1 MLSAKDEPTDVIA
14 SHVMSTTPV
23 EKEAACYTII
33 TSDVGDD
40 EYGAFLAFFESE
52 QLLSLELTLFMS
64 FLLLA
69 GKKDQ

>member
-1 MLSAKDEPTDVIA
+1 LVSAKDEPTDVIA

-40 EYGAFLAFFESE
+40 EYGAFLAFFESR
-52 QLLSLELTLFMS
+52 
-64 FLLLA
+64 A
-69 GKKDQ
+69 AA